1 MTKLYISEFSK
12 IASDANGNVLH
23 FPGVPDVVQSPVT
36 YSGTSAASA
45 AFASTTSV
53 VRVHVDSI
61 CCIVFGTNPTA
72 TTSHQRMVAG
82 QTEYFAV
89 TPGSAMKI
97 AAITTT

>member
-23 FPGVPDVVQSPVT
+23 FPGVP
-36 YSGTSAASA
+36 A
-45 AFASTTSV
+45 
-53 VRVHVDSI
+53 
-61 CCIVFGTNPTA
+61 
-72 TTSHQRMVAG
+72 
-82 QTEYFAV
+82 EYFAV